1 MPNTSAA
8 KKALRQNITRKV
20 RNLRNKRVLLSV
32 MKDYKKAIE
41 EGQTEEAAAKLP
53 MVYKRLDKAAK
64 TNLIKPN
71 KANRLKSRLTKK
83 LKGVSSTPTVAPIK
97 QEDQT
102 PTPEL

>member
-1 MPNTSAA
+1 
-8 KKALRQNITRKV
+8 
-20 RNLRNKRVLLSV
+20 

-71 KANRLKSRLTKK
+71 KANRLKSRLTKR
-83 LKGVSSTPTVAPIK
+83 LKGVSAVTPTTTPIE

-102 PTPEL
+102 PAPEL